1 MPDVFI
7 FVLTQRRL
15 VMFGKLLFIRLVVDE
30 TILDFEISLEKY
42 CSINDP
48 VVIKHVQD
56 LKSKWKAQSVAF
68 KLGASV

>member
-1 MPDVFI
+1 
-7 FVLTQRRL
+7 
-15 VMFGKLLFIRLVVDE
+15 MFGKLLFIRLVVDE
-30 TILDFEISLEKY
+30 TVLDFEISLEKY

-56 LKSKWKAQSVAF
+56 LKAKWKAQSIAF